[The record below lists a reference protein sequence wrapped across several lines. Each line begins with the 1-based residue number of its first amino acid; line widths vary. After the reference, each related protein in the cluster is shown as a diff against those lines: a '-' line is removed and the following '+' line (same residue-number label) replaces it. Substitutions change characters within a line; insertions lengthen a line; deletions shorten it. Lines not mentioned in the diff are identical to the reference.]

1 MDENWPLVRFLLD
14 DAVYA
19 ARYRELVAEIAAGP
33 ASVESATALLDAATA
48 LLTEALTATGQGE
61 MLTGVL
67 AGREQ
72 LQAHFEARARAAA
85 AFLDT
90 SGD

>member
-19 ARYRELVAEIAAGP
+19 ARYRELVAEIAAAP
-33 ASVESATALLDAATA
+33 ASVESATALLDTATG